1 MLYAIAVIVYDVV
14 SCVVEAGAMMTEEV
28 RRHSEAEL
36 GGMERRESP
45 RRARDQNEVRAA
57 SATISADFDGDDF
70 NGNGHPLCSFPEGRV
85 R

>member
-36 GGMERRESP
+36 GGTERRESP
-45 RRARDQNEVRAA
+45 RRARDQNKVRAV
-57 SATISADFDGDDF
+57 SPTVRADFDSNDFDD
-70 NGNGHPLCSFPEGRV
+70 NGHPLCS
-85 R
+85 